1 VIPLRGVLLGLF
13 FTAVGM
19 LVPFDADWGA
29 VALFVACVVLLK
41 AGIVAAVVSLGLAQ
55 GARLGVL
62 TGLALAQ
69 TGEFS
74 FLLAGVAFDA
84 GLLAPEIR
92 ATFVAGSVVTLAAT
106 PFLLDA
112 APRLAGRLA
121 HWFPEREADPGNV
134 PAELCDHVILVGFG
148 LGGRSL
154 ARVLRA
160 RAIPYLVVEA
170 NPQLVQRARARG
182 EPVVYGDATRP
193 RLVERLHLERARLL
207 VVAISDPLAT
217 REIVTLARR
226 LTPELEILVRARY
239 VLEVDRLEAHGAI
252 VVAEEY
258 ESTLELLAQT
268 LRRFG
273 VAEGAIARFSSGLRE
288 EGYELLR
295 SAPGVILDPWLT
307 ELLEEA
313 AADWVEVPEA
323 FTAHASLEELGV
335 RIRSG
340 ASVLA
345 VDRAGVTHTNP
356 PASFRL
362 LPGDRLLALGTPD
375 AIGRLRNLL
384 TGAPV

>member
-1 VIPLRGVLLGLF
+1 
-13 FTAVGM
+13 M
-19 LVPFDADWGA
+19 LVPLDADWGA
-29 VALFVACVVLLK
+29 VAMFVACVVLLK
-41 AGIVAAVVSLGLAQ
+41 AGIIAAVVSLGLGQ
-55 GARLGVL
+55 GGRLGVL

-74 FLLAGVAFDA
+74 FVLSGVAYDA
-84 GLLAPEIR
+84 GLLDPEIR
-92 ATFVAGSVVTLAAT
+92 ATFVAGSAVTLAAT
-106 PFLLDA
+106 PFLLDV

-121 HWFPEREADPGNV
+121 HWLPEREAEPGEV
-134 PAELCDHVILVGFG
+134 PAELSGHVILVGFG

-160 RAIPYLVVEA
+160 RDIPYLVVDA
-170 NPQLVQRARARG
+170 NPLLVQRARARG

-193 RLVERLHLERARLL
+193 RLAERLHLERARLL

-217 REIVTLARR
+217 REMVTVARR
-226 LTPELEILVRARY
+226 LAPELEVLVRARY
-239 VLEVDRLEAHGAI
+239 VLEVDRLEAHGAT

-273 VAEGAIARFSSGLRE
+273 VAEGAIARFSAGLRE
-288 EGYELLR
+288 EGYQLLR
-295 SAPGVILDPWLT
+295 SPPGVILDPWLN

-335 RIRSG
+335 RMRSG

-345 VDRAGVTHTNP
+345 VERAGVTHTNP
-356 PASFRL
+356 PASFPL

-375 AIGRLRNLL
+375 AIGRLRDLL
-384 TGAPV
+384 TGAPD